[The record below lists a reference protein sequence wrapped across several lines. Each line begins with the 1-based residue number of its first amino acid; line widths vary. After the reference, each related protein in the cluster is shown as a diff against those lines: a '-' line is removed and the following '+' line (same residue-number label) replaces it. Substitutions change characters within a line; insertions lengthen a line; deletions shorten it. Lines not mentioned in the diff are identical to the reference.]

1 MSGLKFANAGSLN
14 DAKELQRTF
23 KGQSGAGNGGKSK
36 GKGNGGNSLPM
47 KRQGRIYSALSD

>member
-14 DAKELQRTF
+14 DAKELQRMF
-23 KGQSGAGNGGKSK
+23 KGQSAGNGGKYK